1 MRMISHFHRQIR
13 GTDGAV
19 VAVRYFS
26 LECELATMR
35 GVRIPQ
41 VAVTLSRRAGEPNT
55 ESVDPDPE
63 LLALLETRRDEV
75 GVRELLDRLA
85 GRFDGRP
92 MGELARTAA
101 CLLAC
106 EP

>member
-1 MRMISHFHRQIR
+1 MAI
-13 GTDGAV
+13 
-19 VAVRYFS
+19 RYFS

-41 VAVTLSRRAGEPNT
+41 VAVTLCPHTGEPNT

-63 LLALLETRRDEV
+63 LLALLEDRRDEV
-75 GVRELLDRLA
+75 GVREVLDRLA

-92 MGELARTAA
+92 MGELASTAA
-101 CLLAC
+101 RLLPI